1 MIIKI
6 VAIAVISAV
15 ISVVLRQIKPE
26 FAGAV
31 AIACSVLIIAMIRND
46 LFAVIDAIITYAGE
60 LGIESSYIMLLLKVI
75 GIAYLTQFGASVCE
89 DAGEKAIAMKVEFA
103 GRITIILMSAP
114 LMFAIINLI
123 TGILP

>member
-31 AIACSVLIIAMIRND
+31 AIACSVLIIAMIGTTFCRD
-46 LFAVIDAIITYAGE
+46 
-60 LGIESSYIMLLLKVI
+60 
-75 GIAYLTQFGASVCE
+75 
-89 DAGEKAIAMKVEFA
+89 
-103 GRITIILMSAP
+103 
-114 LMFAIINLI
+114 
-123 TGILP
+123 

>member
-31 AIACSVLIIAMIRND
+31 AIACSVLIIAMIRDD
-46 LFAVIDAIITYAGE
+46 LFAVIDAIITYAGNWA
-60 LGIESSYIMLLLKVI
+60 LNRHISCCCLK
-75 GIAYLTQFGASVCE
+75 
-89 DAGEKAIAMKVEFA
+89 
-103 GRITIILMSAP
+103 
-114 LMFAIINLI
+114 
-123 TGILP
+123 